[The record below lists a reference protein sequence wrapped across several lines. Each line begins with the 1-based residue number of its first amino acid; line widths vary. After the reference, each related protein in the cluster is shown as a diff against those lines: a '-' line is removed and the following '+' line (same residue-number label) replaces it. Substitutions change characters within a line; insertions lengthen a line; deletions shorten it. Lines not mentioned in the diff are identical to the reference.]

1 MLSGRLP
8 ENPEQAMMLTR
19 LDTITLETTAPIQLI
34 DITEALRQRCAASG
48 VRDGLVTLLSRHT
61 TASICL
67 NERETQLQ
75 RDMVTFLKRLVPR
88 DGDYLHNLA
97 PVDDRDNAH
106 AHLLAL
112 FTNASETIPIADGEL
127 LLGGW
132 QSVFFVELDGPRP
145 ERSVTL
151 QFLGQPEAG

>member
-1 MLSGRLP
+1 
-8 ENPEQAMMLTR
+8 MLTR

>member
-1 MLSGRLP
+1 MLS
-8 ENPEQAMMLTR
+8 R
-19 LDTITLETTAPIQLI
+19 LDSISLQTTAPIQI
-34 DITEALRQRCAASG
+34 VDITNQVRQSCIRSG

-112 FTNASETIPIADGEL
+112 FTNASESVPIAGGEL
-127 LLGGW
+127 LDSRLR
-132 QSVFFVELDGPRP
+132 SNPTSYRRTDGVP
-145 ERSVTL
+145 L
-151 QFLGQPEAG
+151 

>member
-1 MLSGRLP
+1 MLS
-8 ENPEQAMMLTR
+8 R
-19 LDTITLETTAPIQLI
+19 LDSISLQTTAPIQI
-34 DITEALRQRCAASG
+34 VDITNQVRQSCIRSG

-112 FTNASETIPIADGEL
+112 FTNASESVPIAGGEL

-132 QSVFFVELDGPRP
+132 QSIFFVELDGPRP

-151 QFLGQPEAG
+151 QFLGQGAED

>member
-1 MLSGRLP
+1 MHLS
-8 ENPEQAMMLTR
+8 
-19 LDTITLETTAPIQLI
+19 LDRITLETTAPIQVI
-34 DITEALRQRCAASG
+34 DITDQVRMRCAANGLCNG
-48 VRDGLVTLLSRHT
+48 VVTLISHHT
-61 TASICL
+61 TARINL
-67 NERETQLQ
+67 NEREAQLQ

-106 AHLLAL
+106 SHLLGL
-112 FTNASETIPIADGEL
+112 FMNASESIPISDGEL

-132 QSVFFVELDGPRP
+132 QSIFFIELDGPRA

-151 QFLGQPEAG
+151 QLLGEG